1 MFTFNLE
8 VFFGVF
14 FSGLELRCIFVS

>member
-14 FSGLELRCIFVS
+14 FSGLELRCIIVS